1 MLRAT
6 GRIEI
11 IIIKRTSCFMCL
23 LGIFMPPVASIAM
36 PATSVKSAMLLP
48 IMLPI
53 LSKGLLLSA
62 DAMPTNNSGKL
73 VDTASIVN
81 PVINALNR
89 KKIEIFIIDFS
100 NNIPDIAS
108 PVQEIKNKN
117 SVISNCI
124 SFFLILV
131 YL

>member
-1 MLRAT
+1 
-6 GRIEI
+6 
-11 IIIKRTSCFMCL
+11 
-23 LGIFMPPVASIAM
+23 
-36 PATSVKSAMLLP
+36 
-48 IMLPI
+48 MLPI